1 MTEKSVIQDVLES
14 QKIPHEHRVH
24 ILRMLQ
30 VVEERQSF
38 LSQAL
43 LAEAV
48 TLAMKPTGDE
58 EIED

>member
-1 MTEKSVIQDVLES
+1 
-14 QKIPHEHRVH
+14 VH

-30 VVEERQSF
+30 VVEERQNF

-48 TLAMKPTGDE
+48 TLAMKSTGDE
-58 EIED
+58 KIED